1 MTRCVAFTGRLR
13 PRCTESSW
21 WLDMVTGM
29 LAWLWGRLCWS
40 DWRLIIF
47 WTTWSCIYSS
57 APTSANKHKHSCWVC
72 MKDPTVTPAVQ
83 MCHRGYLKSDTRG
96 EFKAKFQKGAAVHW
110 WPWQHSLTTSHSM
123 VTCLWWG
130 VVCGSAEWEGWSSS
144 LGVVSEEAGRHS
156 WWASSNH
163 TYINTNIVLLAKSHS
178 KLYL

>member
-1 MTRCVAFTGRLR
+1 MCGLHGTTKTSLYRVFLMVGYGNRDVSVTLRASLLIRL
-13 PRCTESSW
+13 TSNHQHE
-21 WLDMVTGM
+21 V
-29 LAWLWGRLCWS
+29 
-40 DWRLIIF
+40 
-47 WTTWSCIYSS
+47 CIYSS

-96 EFKAKFQKGAAVHW
+96 EFKAKFQKGAEVHW
-110 WPWQHSLTTSHSM
+110 WPWQHSLTTSHFM
-123 VTCLWWG
+123 VICSWWG

-144 LGVVSEEAGRHS
+144 LGVVSEEAGRRS